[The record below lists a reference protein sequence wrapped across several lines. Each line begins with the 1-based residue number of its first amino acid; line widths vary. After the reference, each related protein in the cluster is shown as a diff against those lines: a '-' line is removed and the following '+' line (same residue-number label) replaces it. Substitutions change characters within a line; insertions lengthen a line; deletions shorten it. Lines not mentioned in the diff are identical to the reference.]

1 MAHKDTLIIRWIS
14 ITMTTTTFQKPDHFR
29 RTIALLL
36 LLVFGGIMV
45 SDMYLPA
52 LPHLID
58 AFHTTSHHVQIT
70 ISVYFAGACA
80 SILILGPLS
89 DRIGRRTIVLLG
101 MAVMMMGTF
110 LCWYATHFSAF
121 LVGRIL
127 QGLGAGGGFAVMRT
141 VMRDMVRGNDL
152 ANILSYISIIIG
164 VCPAI
169 APALGGMIVTHF
181 SWRAIFLITLIYY
194 ICLFLLMSVWFLET
208 LPKTTQLKN
217 RGENV
222 IKHAWAALSHSEFM
236 GYCIASA
243 AVYAGL
249 MAYITASPIIIEVH
263 LHFTAL
269 QFGWITLGFVLA
281 GQLSKIYNRMYL
293 KQKGYRF
300 MLGVGMGL
308 LGLGSLAM
316 FICALFHAM
325 TIYTL
330 IIPMIIYT
338 NGMGIFFPNLSTAA
352 LSVFTTIIGMASA
365 FYGAIQLGGGMIGSA
380 IIAHLSE
387 ASLLPL
393 SACLMF
399 FIAIAYAALWYAQ
412 RMEKINQAIN
422 QNMSQG

>member
-1 MAHKDTLIIRWIS
+1 MS
-14 ITMTTTTFQKPDHFR
+14 TTTSAKPAHFK

-36 LLVFGGIMV
+36 LLVFGGVMV

-52 LPHLID
+52 LPYLMD
-58 AFHTTSHHVQIT
+58 AFHTTSHHVQIS

-80 SILILGPLS
+80 SILLLGPLS

-101 MAVMMMGTF
+101 MGVMISGTF
-110 LCWYATHFSAF
+110 CCWSSAHFSVF
-121 LVGRIL
+121 LAGRIL

-152 ANILSYISIIIG
+152 ANMLAYISMIIG

-169 APALGGMIVTHF
+169 APALGGIIVTHF

-249 MAYITASPIIIEVH
+249 MAYITASPIIIEMH
-263 LHFTAL
+263 LHYSAL
-269 QFGWITLGFVLA
+269 QFGWITLSVVLA
-281 GQLSKIYNRMYL
+281 GQLSKIYNRIYL
-293 KQKGYRF
+293 KQMGYRF
-300 MLGVGMGL
+300 MLRVG
-308 LGLGSLAM
+308 LGLVGLASLAM
-316 FICALFHAM
+316 FICALFHGM
-325 TIYTL
+325 TIYTF

-352 LSVFTTIIGMASA
+352 LSVFTSIIGMASA
-365 FYGAIQLGGGMIGSA
+365 FYGAIQLAGGMIGSA

-393 SACLMF
+393 STCLMF
-399 FIAIAYAALWYAQ
+399 FVAIASAALWYAQ

-422 QNMSQG
+422 QNMSEG